1 MNKWK
6 FDELVMATG
15 NKGKLR
21 ELSAL
26 LEPLGITVLSP
37 ADCGVEGLAVEETGE
52 TFEQNAVIKALA
64 YCRATGLPSVADDS
78 GLCVDALSGAPGVY
92 SARFGGEGLT
102 DRQRTELLLEKMK
115 LWPSRKGILHGIRTM
130 EIAGDHAVITTH
142 CGRTFTVRDSRTSRA
157 SRWLRNKIFADPCPI
172 CAIPEWKLK
181 KYQGTVFRKKS
192 GAILR
197 AEGGGQ

>member
-1 MNKWK
+1 MGRGGRDFLQK
-6 FDELVMATG
+6 VP
-15 NKGKLR
+15 
-21 ELSAL
+21 SSPPQSPV
-26 LEPLGITVLSP
+26 PLPTSSFPSTLKSEIAMSETPTTRP
-37 ADCGVEGLAVEETGE
+37 AP
-52 TFEQNAVIKALA
+52 K
-64 YCRATGLPSVADDS
+64 
-78 GLCVDALSGAPGVY
+78 
-92 SARFGGEGLT
+92 
-102 DRQRTELLLEKMK
+102 QRTYRKNQFLFALIGKMK

-197 AEGGGQ
+197 TEGGGQ

>member
-1 MNKWK
+1 
-6 FDELVMATG
+6 
-15 NKGKLR
+15 
-21 ELSAL
+21 
-26 LEPLGITVLSP
+26 
-37 ADCGVEGLAVEETGE
+37 
-52 TFEQNAVIKALA
+52 
-64 YCRATGLPSVADDS
+64 
-78 GLCVDALSGAPGVY
+78 
-92 SARFGGEGLT
+92 
-102 DRQRTELLLEKMK
+102 MK

-197 AEGGGQ
+197 GREAGNDLQRRTATAAWRTRRGVRRPASRVCGQRRA

>member
-1 MNKWK
+1 
-6 FDELVMATG
+6 
-15 NKGKLR
+15 
-21 ELSAL
+21 
-26 LEPLGITVLSP
+26 
-37 ADCGVEGLAVEETGE
+37 
-52 TFEQNAVIKALA
+52 
-64 YCRATGLPSVADDS
+64 
-78 GLCVDALSGAPGVY
+78 
-92 SARFGGEGLT
+92 
-102 DRQRTELLLEKMK
+102 MK

-157 SRWLRNKIFADPCPI
+157 SRWLRNKIFADSCPI

>member
-1 MNKWK
+1 MIC
-6 FDELVMATG
+6 FI
-15 NKGKLR
+15 LR
-21 ELSAL
+21 QSLDIGIQQIERIRPVVCHIGSHSRGSHQYDGTRKNQFLFAL
-26 LEPLGITVLSP
+26 IG
-37 ADCGVEGLAVEETGE
+37 
-52 TFEQNAVIKALA
+52 
-64 YCRATGLPSVADDS
+64 
-78 GLCVDALSGAPGVY
+78 
-92 SARFGGEGLT
+92 
-102 DRQRTELLLEKMK
+102 KMK

-192 GAILR
+192 GASLR

>member
-1 MNKWK
+1 MW
-6 FDELVMATG
+6 G
-15 NKGKLR
+15 GGRKG
-21 ELSAL
+21 
-26 LEPLGITVLSP
+26 LSP
-37 ADCGVEGLAVEETGE
+37 LPNLQLPLPTSSFPSTLKSEIAMSETP
-52 TFEQNAVIKALA
+52 TT
-64 YCRATGLPSVADDS
+64 RP
-78 GLCVDALSGAPGVY
+78 APK
-92 SARFGGEGLT
+92 
-102 DRQRTELLLEKMK
+102 QRTYRKNQFLFALIGKMK

>member
-1 MNKWK
+1 MSETPTTRPAPKQRPYRKNQ
-6 FDELVMATG
+6 FLF
-15 NKGKLR
+15 
-21 ELSAL
+21 AL
-26 LEPLGITVLSP
+26 IG
-37 ADCGVEGLAVEETGE
+37 
-52 TFEQNAVIKALA
+52 
-64 YCRATGLPSVADDS
+64 
-78 GLCVDALSGAPGVY
+78 
-92 SARFGGEGLT
+92 
-102 DRQRTELLLEKMK
+102 KMK

-142 CGRTFTVRDSRTSRA
+142 CGRTFTVRDSRTARA